1 MKKIVE
7 IHYQQ
12 AKLEKEN
19 EKTVKDILKTCFETE
34 ELTNTKLYVN
44 VIFTNLENIRKI
56 NLEYRNIDKATDVL
70 SFPMFEQKELL
81 ELKTKDALYEE
92 VLGDIV
98 ISVEKVEE
106 QANEYNNSF
115 QRELA
120 YLLVHGF
127 YHLMGYD
134 HIEENDKRKMRQKE
148 EYILEKLKITR

>member
-19 EKTVKDILKTCFETE
+19 EKIVKDILKTCFETE